1 MVNPFMKSVADI
13 DRKLVFVSKPPQ
25 DRNKFTC
32 TTRLETPLLCYVFS
46 RLFVQHQRP
55 NPSSILIPKME
66 REERSRVKLVSYGR
80 DVVPPKMKPCTLC
93 ATAE

>member
-1 MVNPFMKSVADI
+1 
-13 DRKLVFVSKPPQ
+13 
-25 DRNKFTC
+25 
-32 TTRLETPLLCYVFS
+32 
-46 RLFVQHQRP
+46 LFVQHQRP
-55 NPSSILIPKME
+55 NPSSILISKME